1 MMVVRSPY
9 AHATITR
16 IQLDA
21 ARAHPGVIAGY
32 TRAELVSGMPAL
44 ATIPVVGLRKS
55 ERRPLAIGC
64 ARCVGDP
71 VAVLLAESLVVAEDA
86 RDLVEVDYE
95 PLPVVTDPERALEPD
110 APLLYAELGSN
121 VAFRQESGGGDMA
134 AAFARADHIVRLRLV
149 NQRLAPSSL
158 EPHACFFDFDE
169 KGASAMQMRA
179 MVLEAFG
186 GTLKAEI
193 RPVPERGPGEVL
205 VRVVA
210 CGAGL
215 TLESIRLGHLGG
227 STPRIMG
234 HEYSGTVAALGAG
247 VAGWQEGEPVTGSFY
262 LFCGNC
268 VMCASGRETLC
279 LNNQGNIGAKID
291 GAFAEYIVVP
301 ARNLVRIPT
310 GVALREAG
318 VIADAVA
325 TPYHIARER
334 ARIVAGQRV
343 AVIGAGGGVG
353 IHMLQVAKAFGAF
366 VIAVERDATK
376 LRRLPEV
383 APNVLVDAS
392 AESWSADLIQAAE
405 GQLDV
410 CIDFVGSP
418 ETTSRGLAALGR
430 GGTFVIAGAMP
441 GLRSDNTA
449 VISAAPMYLVNKE
462 ISIVGTRYATRAEIA
477 RSLELVRDGKVRP
490 VIGASFPL
498 ERAEEA
504 LDAIRRNQVFGRVL
518 IDCAG

>member
-1 MMVVRSPY
+1 
-9 AHATITR
+9 
-16 IQLDA
+16 
-21 ARAHPGVIAGY
+21 
-32 TRAELVSGMPAL
+32 
-44 ATIPVVGLRKS
+44 
-55 ERRPLAIGC
+55 
-64 ARCVGDP
+64 
-71 VAVLLAESLVVAEDA
+71 
-86 RDLVEVDYE
+86 
-95 PLPVVTDPERALEPD
+95 
-110 APLLYAELGSN
+110 
-121 VAFRQESGGGDMA
+121 
-134 AAFARADHIVRLRLV
+134 
-149 NQRLAPSSL
+149 
-158 EPHACFFDFDE
+158 
-169 KGASAMQMRA
+169 MQMRA

-193 RPVPERGPGEVL
+193 RPVPEPGPGEVL

-234 HEYSGTVAALGAG
+234 HEYSGTVAVTGAG
-247 VAGWQEGEPVTGSFY
+247 VEGWQEGDPVTGSFY

-279 LNNQGNIGAKID
+279 LNNKGNIGAKID
-291 GAFAEYIVVP
+291 GAFAEYVVVP
-301 ARNLVRIPT
+301 ARNLVRIPA
-310 GVALREAG
+310 GVVLREAG

-366 VIAVERDATK
+366 VIAVERDAEK
-376 LRRLPEV
+376 LRRLQDV
-383 APNVLVDAS
+383 ALDALVDAS
-392 AESWSADLIQAAE
+392 SESWQTDLAQAAD
-405 GQLDV
+405 GQLDT

-418 ETTSRGLAALGR
+418 ATTGKGLAALGR

-441 GLRSDNTA
+441 GLRSDKSA

-462 ISIVGTRYATRAEIA
+462 IGILGTRYATRAEIA
-477 RSLELVRDGKVRP
+477 RSLELVRDGKVKP
-490 VIGASFPL
+490 IIGASFPL
-498 ERAEEA
+498 EQAEEA
-504 LDAIRRNQVFGRVL
+504 FEAIRRNLVFGRIL
-518 IDCAG
+518 IDCAN